1 MAASSRQQRAFDS
14 LHWVGCTLQA
24 AMQHPK
30 RRQIIEF
37 IAARHP
43 KAMET
48 ITPITRIE
56 KLAHQAAGLYTT
68 ACAANPYPPMSAA
81 AALFA
86 DCFDAE
92 KARRLALMQRTQ
104 TALKTTVSNG
114 VPLP

>member
-24 AMQHPK
+24 ALQHPK

-81 AALFA
+81 AAL
-86 DCFDAE
+86 
-92 KARRLALMQRTQ
+92 LP
-104 TALKTTVSNG
+104 TALTPSRPGAWSACSAPRT
-114 VPLP
+114 P